1 MEEIKAS
8 SICSDGTYHPVH
20 KCGSHGWVF
29 ASEAQG
35 TIATG
40 SGPSDGH
47 PTLLSSYR
55 SELGRIL
62 ASLYVIYNICDHYN
76 IQEGKATLYCDNKGA
91 IQKSFRAPPQ
101 GITPSHP
108 VTTIS

>member
-1 MEEIKAS
+1 MWQS
-8 SICSDGTYHPVH
+8 WLGICCEV
-20 KCGSHGWVF
+20 
-29 ASEAQG
+29 QG
-35 TIATG
+35 TIAIG

-47 PTLLSSYR
+47 PTLLSSYQ

-62 ASLYVIYNICDHYN
+62 ASLYVIYKICDQYN
-76 IQEGKATLYCDNKGA
+76 IQERKATLYCDNKGT

-101 GITPSHP
+101 GITLSYP

>member
-1 MEEIKAS
+1 
-8 SICSDGTYHPVH
+8 
-20 KCGSHGWVF
+20 
-29 ASEAQG
+29 
-35 TIATG
+35 
-40 SGPSDGH
+40 
-47 PTLLSSYR
+47 
-55 SELGRIL
+55 
-62 ASLYVIYNICDHYN
+62 VIYNICDHYN

>member
-1 MEEIKAS
+1 MWQS
-8 SICSDGTYHPVH
+8 WLGICCEVP
-20 KCGSHGWVF
+20 
-29 ASEAQG
+29 G
-35 TIATG
+35 TIAIG